1 DMVLVV
7 ATQSPD
13 ELIKSPIAAAV
24 REQCATHIYLA
35 NPKAKRSEYV
45 DGLQVRELYF
55 DKIKAIDPLSRQF
68 LVVKNPQRKGESD
81 DFAAFARL
89 ELGKAAYYLPVL
101 SASKPQLE
109 LFDEIWKEGM
119 KPEEWL
125 DTYLEQANLI

>member
-1 DMVLVV
+1 M
-7 ATQSPD
+7 
-13 ELIKSPIAAAV
+13 
-24 REQCATHIYLA
+24 
-35 NPKAKRSEYV
+35 
-45 DGLQVRELYF
+45 QVRELYF

-89 ELGKAAYYLPVL
+89 ELGKAAHYLPVL

>member
-1 DMVLVV
+1 
-7 ATQSPD
+7 
-13 ELIKSPIAAAV
+13 
-24 REQCATHIYLA
+24 
-35 NPKAKRSEYV
+35 
-45 DGLQVRELYF
+45 
-55 DKIKAIDPLSRQF
+55 
-68 LVVKNPQRKGESD
+68 

>member
-1 DMVLVV
+1 LVV

-24 REQCATHIYLA
+24 REQCATHIYH
-35 NPKAKRSEYV
+35 NRSQKAKRSEYV

-89 ELGKAAYYLPVL
+89 ELGKAAY
-101 SASKPQLE
+101 
-109 LFDEIWKEGM
+109 
-119 KPEEWL
+119 
-125 DTYLEQANLI
+125 

>member
-1 DMVLVV
+1 
-7 ATQSPD
+7 

-45 DGLQVRELYF
+45 DGLQGRELYF

-89 ELGKAAYYLPVL
+89 ELGKAAYYLPV
-101 SASKPQLE
+101 
-109 LFDEIWKEGM
+109 
-119 KPEEWL
+119 
-125 DTYLEQANLI
+125 

>member
-1 DMVLVV
+1 MTKLKL
-7 ATQSPD
+7 
-13 ELIKSPIAAAV
+13 LIRCPAS
-24 REQCATHIYLA
+24 
-35 NPKAKRSEYV
+35 
-45 DGLQVRELYF
+45 
-55 DKIKAIDPLSRQF
+55 SR
-68 LVVKNPQRKGESD
+68 VVKNPQRKGESD